1 MTNKIIGTCLLAVIS
16 LLSAC
21 SGNPA
26 SDTQTSGP
34 EKDTIICWTDSSV
47 KVIVQEEIKAFEN
60 IYKFPRFKTSYLNED
75 EIIKGLLDNKVS
87 LAVLHRML
95 SENEVNVL
103 RKRENFTPKQ
113 YVFAY
118 DAYAFIASDASTAT
132 GIKAADL
139 EKYLKGSA
147 SFPYSLG
154 IENSNAQAKTFF
166 KNYFNLNPTQLSKLF
181 ATASVQELMN
191 YIRSNPEAI
200 AVIPFSYI
208 SDVES
213 DSTAI
218 FLKDLKV
225 LPVTAADST
234 GTVYTTL
241 PTQSSISTK
250 EYPMISPVVLVNCGM
265 EKKSGTNFVNFLF
278 KTKAQRLILKC
289 GLSPAIFP
297 GREVII
303 KP

>member
-1 MTNKIIGTCLLAVIS
+1 MTNKLIGSCLFVAVF

-26 SDTQTSGP
+26 SDTKTTGP
-34 EKDTIICWTDSSV
+34 ENDTITCWADSSV

-60 IYKFPRFKTSYLNED
+60 IYKFPRFKTSYLKED
-75 EIIKGLLDNKVS
+75 DIIKALLDNKVS
-87 LAVLHRML
+87 VAVLHRML

-118 DAYAFIASDASTAT
+118 DAYAFIASDASSFS
-132 GIKAADL
+132 GIKATEL
-139 EKYLKGSA
+139 A
-147 SFPYSLG
+147 SFFNGKSANTFSLG
-154 IENSNAQAKTFF
+154 IENSNAQAKTFL
-166 KNYFNLNPTQLSKLF
+166 KNYFNLNPTQLSQLF
-181 ATASVQELMN
+181 ATSSINELMD
-191 YIRSNPEAI
+191 YVRSNPKAI

-213 DSTAI
+213 DSTAS
-218 FLKDLKV
+218 FLRDLKV

-234 GTVYTTL
+234 GTIYTTL

-250 EYPMISPVVLVNCGM
+250 EYPMISPIVLVNCGM

>member
-1 MTNKIIGTCLLAVIS
+1 MTNKLIGSCLFAAVL

-26 SDTQTSGP
+26 SDTKTTGP
-34 EKDTIICWTDSSV
+34 ENDTIICWADSSV

-60 IYKFPRFKTSYLNED
+60 IYKFPRFKTTYLKED
-75 EIIKGLLDNKVS
+75 DIVKALLDNKVS
-87 LAVLHRML
+87 VAVLHRML

-118 DAYAFIASDASTAT
+118 DAYAFITSDLSFYEKLDANE
-132 GIKAADL
+132 L
-139 EKYLKGSA
+139 ERFLKGKSDNT
-147 SFPYSLG
+147 FTLG
-154 IENSNAQAKTFF
+154 IENSNAQAKTFL
-166 KNYFNLNPTQLSKLF
+166 KNHFNLNASQLSKLF
-181 ATASVQELMN
+181 AANSVNELMA
-191 YIRSNPEAI
+191 YLRSNPKAI
-200 AVIPFSYI
+200 AIIPFSYI

-213 DSTAI
+213 DSTAA

-234 GTVYTTL
+234 GTIYTTL

-250 EYPMISPVVLVNCGM
+250 EYPMISPIVLVNCGM

>member
-1 MTNKIIGTCLLAVIS
+1 MTNKIIGTCLLAVIL

-21 SGNPA
+21 SGNPP
-26 SDTQTSGP
+26 SDSKSSGP
-34 EKDTIICWTDSSV
+34 EIDTISLWADSSV
-47 KVIVQEEIKAFEN
+47 KVIVQEEIKSFEN
-60 IYKFPRFKTSYLNED
+60 IYKFPRFKASYLNED
-75 EIIKGLLDNKVS
+75 SIIKGLLDNTIS

-95 SENEVNVL
+95 SEQEIKVL
-103 RKRENFTPKQ
+103 RSRESFTPKQ

-118 DAYAFIASDASTAT
+118 DAYAFITSDLSFYETLDA
-132 GIKAADL
+132 IEL
-139 EKYLKGSA
+139 ERFLKGKSDNN
-147 SFPYSLG
+147 FTLG
-154 IENSNAQAKTFF
+154 IENSNAQAKTFL
-166 KNYFNLNPTQLSKLF
+166 KNHFNLNASQLSKLF
-181 ATASVQELMN
+181 AANSVKELMA
-191 YIRSNPEAI
+191 YLRTNPKAI
-200 AVIPFSYI
+200 AMIPFSYI
-208 SDVES
+208 ADVES
-213 DSTAI
+213 DATAE

-225 LPVTAADST
+225 LPVTAPDST
-234 GTVYTTL
+234 GNITNTF

-278 KTKAQRLILKC
+278 KTKAQRLVLKC

>member
-1 MTNKIIGTCLLAVIS
+1 MTNKLIGSCLFAAVL

-26 SDTQTSGP
+26 PETKTTGP
-34 EKDTIICWTDSSV
+34 ENDTIICWADSSV

-60 IYKFPRFKTSYLNED
+60 IYKFPRFKTSYLKED
-75 EIIKGLLDNKVS
+75 DIIKALLDNKVS
-87 LAVLHRML
+87 VAVLHRML

-118 DAYAFIASDASTAT
+118 DAYAFIASDASTFSSVKAT
-132 GIKAADL
+132 EL
-139 EKYLKGSA
+139 A
-147 SFPYSLG
+147 SFFKGNLRNTFSLG
-154 IENSNAQAKTFF
+154 IENSNAQAKTFL

-181 ATASVQELMN
+181 ATASVQELME
-191 YIRSNPEAI
+191 YVRSNPKAI
-200 AVIPFSYI
+200 AIIPFSYI

-213 DSTAI
+213 DSTAS

-234 GTVYTTL
+234 GTIYTTL

-250 EYPMISPVVLVNCGM
+250 EYPMISPIVLVNCGM

>member
-1 MTNKIIGTCLLAVIS
+1 MTNKLIGSCLFAAVL

-21 SGNPA
+21 SGNTN
-26 SDTQTSGP
+26 SNSKNSGP
-34 EKDTIICWTDSSV
+34 ENDTIICWADSSV
-47 KVIVQEEIKAFEN
+47 KVIVQEEIKSFEN
-60 IYKFPRFKTSYLNED
+60 IYKFPRFNTSYLKED
-75 EIIKGLLDNKVS
+75 EIIKALLDNKVS
-87 LAVLHRML
+87 VAVLHRML

-103 RKRENFTPKQ
+103 RKKESFTPKQ

-118 DAYAFIASDASTAT
+118 DAYAFIASDASLFNSVKAT
-132 GIKAADL
+132 DLTGFFNGI
-139 EKYLKGSA
+139 STNT
-147 SFPYSLG
+147 FSLG
-154 IENSNAQAKTFF
+154 IENSNAQAKTFL

-181 ATASVQELMN
+181 ATASVTELMD
-191 YIRSNPEAI
+191 YVRSNPKAI
-200 AVIPFSYI
+200 AIIPFSYI

-213 DSTAI
+213 DSTAS

-234 GTVYTTL
+234 GTIYTTL

-250 EYPMISPVVLVNCGM
+250 EYPMISPIVLVNCGM